1 MGSATVAHGSRKLF
15 EPQSRPPD
23 GDWED
28 GPAFLEVTS
37 GGEAVEFPV
46 AFANP
51 ASN

>member
-28 GPAFLEVTS
+28 GPVFWAAPGGAAVFAAPAFLV
-37 GGEAVEFPV
+37 
-46 AFANP
+46 
-51 ASN
+51 